1 MFENRSFENL
11 LRETLESA
19 PNDIDV
25 RQGSIFYDAVAG
37 VTMKI
42 AKLYTD
48 LELVF
53 SLSRVDT
60 STGEYLDAKASEYG
74 VYRHKAMPAKYTAV
88 FTGVIPEDGERF
100 FCDETYF
107 VLRRTKEGGCYL
119 ECEIPGNI
127 DIMTGK
133 NAVPVN
139 NILGLASS
147 KFGSVIDYGS
157 DPEDDE
163 SLRMR
168 LKDKISGSGE
178 NANKQHY
185 KIWCESIEGVGR
197 ARIIPLWRG
206 PNTVKAVLINTEGYP
221 VSSETA
227 EKVQYY
233 IDPESAGLGEG
244 VAPIGAHFTAVCA
257 NILSVELNLTAEI
270 SEDADT
276 SMIQTEI
283 ESAVKEYFKEL
294 SVSEDE
300 IVIRISEIGAR
311 ISRINQI
318 VDYSELKLNGGG
330 ANIAVDSESVPVLEV
345 TEIEFIR

>member
-11 LRETLESA
+11 LKEILESA
-19 PNDIDV
+19 PEDIDV

-37 VTMKI
+37 VTMSI

-53 SLSRVDT
+53 GLSRVDT
-60 STGEYLDAKASEYG
+60 ASGEYLDTRASEYG
-74 VYRHKAMPAKYTAV
+74 VHRHKALPAKYTAV
-88 FTGVIPEDGERF
+88 FTGAIPEDGERF
-100 FCDETYF
+100 FCGETYF
-107 VLRRTKEGGCYL
+107 VLRRPKEGACYL
-119 ECEIPGNI
+119 ECETTGNI
-127 DIMTGK
+127 DLMTGK

-139 NILGLASS
+139 DIPGLASS

-163 SLRMR
+163 SLRLR

-197 ARIIPLWRG
+197 ARIIPLWQG

-227 EKVQYY
+227 EKVQNY
-233 IDPESAGLGEG
+233 IDPGSTGLGEG
-244 VAPIGAHFTAVCA
+244 AAPIGAHFTAVSA
-257 NILSVELNLTAEI
+257 SILSVKLTLTAEV

-276 SMIQTEI
+276 AIVKSEI
-283 ESAVKEYFKEL
+283 ESVVREYFKEL

-300 IVIRISEIGAR
+300 IVIRVSEIGAR

-318 VDYSELKLNGGG
+318 VDYSELKLNGSG
-330 ANIAVDSESVPVLEV
+330 ANITVDSESVPLLEV
-345 TEIEFIR
+345 TEIEFVR